1 MIGLIRIGCL
11 FQTILWYMVCRSN
24 NTFIL
29 TMLLF
34 YSSYIIRIIFVFL
47 IFISCETQKKISIFP
62 IEIEFNLQFCNWN
75 LTNTFPQSSCFISIL
90 NERRFLLIQE
100 KKVVHFPRPN
110 LLDAKKDLKYSAFYS
125 FPWISYRGWKSNE
138 CVNSNNH
145 CLTWPTTWN

>member
-29 TMLLF
+29 TMLLWF
-34 YSSYIIRIIFVFL
+34 
-47 IFISCETQKKISIFP
+47 CETQKRISIFP